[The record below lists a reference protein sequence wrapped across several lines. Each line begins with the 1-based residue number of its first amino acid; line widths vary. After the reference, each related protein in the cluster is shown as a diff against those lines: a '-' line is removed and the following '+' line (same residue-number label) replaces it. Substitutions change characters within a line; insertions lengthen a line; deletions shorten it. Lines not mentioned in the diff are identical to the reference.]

1 MKVFLFEH
9 NRELLKGIS
18 ERIKKELQ
26 NFTLLKNKFY
36 ILTRESI
43 TADYLSMQLVKLE
56 VPSLSFEALRLVD
69 FLEEIKNEFKQNHN
83 LKELSSFHARGLLTQ
98 IIEEK
103 SDFASFS
110 IKTRF
115 SLAQQLFS
123 EYERQIENDSQ
134 SQIQKPYKAILNEF
148 IKRKGN
154 QFTNN
159 EILKKIIEKSDLKS
173 FECLKSNEYTPLI
186 LYGISITSHLTWK
199 LLQKINDSF
208 RIEIYLCKPAILN
221 FEEDNNLDKLSEFHI
236 LKRPIEKQESK
247 TSSQEPIV
255 YFYDAPEIHREVE
268 FVAKSILGKIAE
280 STENLHLTRIKVII
294 PNEIIYA
301 IAVKNT
307 FEKFKIPFAF
317 NNDIYAAKQTAY
329 YTALHSMIQLI
340 NSNFDRNIAFNLF
353 QNPCFSPLLPSE
365 FEEDVKYRITVNSE
379 EWVNIIQA
387 LKLDGFL
394 DKYHRKD
401 SGLIETNDLTW
412 ESIWLKAALAIQGEV
427 EGAQFA
433 EETLQE
439 IPNFIKITHSLLQDI
454 LFLKENSFTP
464 RDFANFFREFINI
477 YLDYRKG
484 ATNQDD
490 SLYEFQEVIYL
501 NLLSILE
508 EISSINDTN
517 VFSSEIY
524 LSYILERLSLIRNP
538 FSKILRSGVI
548 VGVFEDTSDIVF
560 DYLYVLGV
568 DEKRVP
574 ERIST
579 KQLFSDQDIIRDLY
593 LQSKTN
599 FYSIFH
605 YAAKEIHI
613 SYVNRDSIGDKTIYP
628 ASVYNVLKEYFD
640 SKPTSIPLFNYL
652 ESSLEQYE
660 SLCLDKESIQSTW
673 LKQLEQEFGIENIF
687 PNWDR
692 EIKKEK
698 FENAWKDFEFK
709 EKLYSQHF
717 LPQLKVPNFV
727 LGEEI
732 PLNRFLLFLD
742 CPRKY
747 FYTYTFR
754 IEEEDLDTEFK
765 NFQVLNRINLQKS
778 FLKLLFSN
786 PNQNLKNLLEQ
797 FKPTFEQSFI
807 KKNLFT
813 EVVWRET
820 DQNLQESIQANGL
833 FTIISSSEISPNV
846 KFKGHEELQN
856 VLPGGEL
863 FDKKVSGDLDLVY
876 RKDGIGFF
884 CKFVFSNEISWKHIL
899 ELYLQEKA
907 FLNVLNQKW
916 KGLEWKPQILQI
928 NKTWQIKQHDFA
940 GFWVANESQLD
951 DYLKEKWTEFTK
963 TTEVHFLAEP
973 MKRDTENQYSDS
985 SCRYC
990 RFQKICPGYQVAY
1003 ESESEYKKNLE
1014 ILESL
1019 KKK

>member
-1 MKVFLFEH
+1 MQVFLFEN
-9 NRELLKGIS
+9 NRELLKGIAK
-18 ERIKKELQ
+18 RIKKEIHKE
-26 NFTLLKNKFY
+26 NFTLLKNRIY
-36 ILTRESI
+36 ILTRESL

-56 VPSLSFEALRLVD
+56 IPSLSFEALRLVD
-69 FLEEIKNEFKQNHN
+69 FLEEIKNEYKQSHN

-98 IIEEK
+98 IIEK
-103 SDFASFS
+103 SDFASFN

-115 SLAQQLFS
+115 NLAQQLLS
-123 EYERQIENDSQ
+123 EYERQIENDFQ
-134 SQIQKPYKAILNEF
+134 NQIQKPYKAILDEF

-159 EILKKIIEKSDLKS
+159 EILKKIIEKSNLES
-173 FECLKSNEYTPLI
+173 FACLKSNEDTPLI
-186 LYGISITSHLTWK
+186 LYGISFTTNLVWR
-199 LLQKINDSF
+199 LLQKIEKLLPV
-208 RIEIYLCKPAILN
+208 EIYLCRPAILD
-221 FEEDNNLDKLSEFHI
+221 FEGNNLNNISKSHVLRRTNTEERVNLSF
-236 LKRPIEKQESK
+236 KPQ
-247 TSSQEPIV
+247 V
-255 YFYDAPEIHREVE
+255 YFYEAPEIHREVE
-268 FVAKSILGKIAE
+268 FVAKSILGKIAQ
-280 STENLHLTRIKVII
+280 SISDLHLTRIKVVI
-294 PNEIIYA
+294 PNETIYA
-301 IAVKNT
+301 MAVRNT
-307 FEKFKIPFAF
+307 FEKFKIPFVF
-317 NNDIYAAKQTAY
+317 INDIYEAKQTAY
-329 YTALHSMIQLI
+329 YTALHSIIQLI
-340 NSNFDRNIAFNLF
+340 NSNFDRNIALNLF
-353 QNPCFSPLLPSE
+353 QNPSFSPLFPSE
-365 FEEDVKYRITVNSE
+365 FEENVKYRIIVNSE
-379 EWVNIIQA
+379 EWVNIIQV

-412 ESIWLKAALAIQGEV
+412 ESIWQKAALAIQGEV

-439 IPNFIKITHSLLQDI
+439 IPNFIKITHSLLQDV

-464 RDFANFFREFINI
+464 KEFANFFKEFINI
-477 YLDYRKG
+477 YLDYRKE
-484 ATNQDD
+484 TINQDD

-508 EISSINDTN
+508 EISSINDATA
-517 VFSSEIY
+517 FPSEIY
-524 LSYILERLSLIRNP
+524 LSYILERLSLIQNP

-548 VGVFEDTSDIVF
+548 VGGFVRANDIVF

-579 KQLFSDQDIIRDLY
+579 KQLFSDQDVIKDFY

-605 YAAKEIHI
+605 HAAKEIHI

-628 ASVYNVLKEYFD
+628 SPVYNILRDYFNSD
-640 SKPTSIPLFNYL
+640 STSIPLFNYL
-652 ESSLEQYE
+652 ESSLKQYE
-660 SLCLDKESIQSTW
+660 ELGLDKESIRTTW
-673 LKQLEQEFGIENIF
+673 LKQLEQESRIENIF
-687 PNWDR
+687 PQWDNLL
-692 EIKKEK
+692 KKDK
-698 FENAWKDFEFK
+698 FNEAWKDFEFK
-709 EKLYSQHF
+709 EKLFSQHF
-717 LPQLKVPNFV
+717 LPQLKAPNFV

-732 PLNRFLLFLD
+732 PLYRFLLFLD

-754 IEEEDLDTEFK
+754 TDEEEDLDTEFK

-786 PNQNLKNLLEQ
+786 PNENLENLVEQ
-797 FKPTFEQSFI
+797 FKPTFKQSFI

-820 DQNLQESIQANGL
+820 KQNLEENIKENDLLS
-833 FTIISSSEISPNV
+833 IISSAEISLNV
-846 KFKGHEELQN
+846 KFKGYEELQN
-856 VLPGGEL
+856 VLPSGEL
-863 FDKKVSGDLDLVY
+863 FGKKVSGNLDLIY
-876 RKDGIGFF
+876 RKDGKGFF
-884 CKFVFSNEISWKHIL
+884 CRFVFANEISWKHIL

-916 KGLEWKPQILQI
+916 QGLVWEPQILQI
-928 NKTWQIKQHDFA
+928 NKTWQIKQHDFR
-940 GFWVANESQLD
+940 GFFTEEEKALMD
-951 DYLKEKWTEFTK
+951 DYLQEKWTEFIK
-963 TTEVHFLAEP
+963 PTEIHFLAEP

-1003 ESESEYKKNLE
+1003 ESESEYKKNFD
-1014 ILESL
+1014 ILSL
-1019 KKK
+1019 L